1 MPTQYPFKRLP
12 AIGEGVDPLD
22 LVPLSN
28 ILSFPYFQLVK
39 HEDLTEYTET
49 VGPYD
54 HVLLSTLPIAT
65 THRPGVQRE
74 VVQPI
79 ADVFWVDHVEV
90 TGVVDA
96 DAYIESYITGASP
109 IPKPTEPYDWLGTP
123 DIKTPGST
131 PRGDDVVGSA
141 DSLYAS
147 VSDFYAYYITEMS
160 ALNSYFT
167 IASGAYEITVKVQG
181 LHRISLIASSMF
193 IP

>member
-12 AIGEGVDPLD
+12 VIGEGVDPLD
-22 LVPLSN
+22 LEPLSN

-65 THRPGVQRE
+65 THRPGVQYE
-74 VVQPI
+74 VRSAI

-90 TGVVDA
+90 TGDI
-96 DAYIESYITGASP
+96 DAYVYLESYITGATP
-109 IPKPTEPYDWLGTP
+109 IPSPTEPYDWLGTP

-131 PRGDDVVGSA
+131 PDGDDVVGSA

-147 VSDFYAYYITEMS
+147 GSDFYAYYITQMS

-167 IASGAYEITVKVQG
+167 MRSGSGNITVTVRG